1 MDLMKERNII
11 YAYERG
17 EKLGGWNITTGEFI
31 GKSGKV
37 VKSNP
42 SCFVMRNLY
51 NFHTDLLSGAIRF
64 YRDYF
69 QKYRA
74 YTPERGNRL
83 EQMISVGIHPSF
95 WADLDSTEP
104 LTKDLVDWIKDKK
117 NGVYD
122 SSAVAEYLATK
133 TYRSKLQDNPPAWAM
148 KVIGRMIEEKVPS
161 TYFIPAVR
169 RAIHENWDYLI
180 REDYRKEIDIFYLLF
195 DYYKQSMAMWSKVE
209 VKPNLLTA
217 ICTVRK
223 LHKEYIDQHNDEL
236 LKLHNDLPWLY
247 FENDNYVVRPLLSKK
262 EFHKEAVAQH
272 NCVESMYMSE
282 VRDGK
287 THVVTI
293 RHKNTPDMSYITCE
307 VTNKGTIMQYYLSFN
322 QHPKKEEDVTFKEIY
337 ELHLKSNCPKDES

>member
-17 EKLGGWNITTGEFI
+17 ERLGGWNITTGEFI

-51 NFHTDLLSGAIRF
+51 NFPTDILSGAIRF
-64 YRDYF
+64 YRDCF
-69 QKYRA
+69 HNYRP

-83 EQMISVGIHPSF
+83 EQMISVGIYPAF

-104 LTKDLVDWIKDKK
+104 LTKDLVDWIKTNKHNVYESNAVTEYIASK
-117 NGVYD
+117 N
-122 SSAVAEYLATK
+122 YL
-133 TYRSKLQDNPPAWAM
+133 SKLPNNPPTWAM
-148 KVIGRMIEEKVPS
+148 KVIGRMVGEKIPS

-169 RAIHENWDYLI
+169 RAIHENWDYLTI
-180 REDYRKEIDIFYLLF
+180 EDYRKESDIFYLLF
-195 DYYKQSMAMWSKVE
+195 DYYKQSMAMWGKVE

-217 ICTVRK
+217 VCTVRK
-223 LHKEYIDQHNDEL
+223 LHKEYMDKHNDEL
-236 LKLHNDLPWLY
+236 IKLNNDLPWLY
-247 FENDNYVVRPLLSKK
+247 FENDNYIVRPLLSKE

-282 VRDGK
+282 VREGK
-287 THVVTI
+287 THVVTV
-293 RHKNTPDMSYITCE
+293 RHKDTPNVPHITCE
-307 VTNKGTIMQYYLSFN
+307 VNNKGTIVQYYLAFN
-322 QHPKKEEDVTFKEIY
+322 YCPKTAEDIAFNAIYQQHLTATF
-337 ELHLKSNCPKDES
+337 PKDES